1 MASFLHPTK
10 MKRVLFG
17 YWLMIPLVF
26 GLYISILAA
35 VKNVSVSILFT
46 SIPSLTLTS
55 IVVLLLFFQLFGLFM
70 VGNTSDCRHS
80 LLGFYLKF
88 SMVQQLFSLNIPG
101 LILCLFVYRSLVDAK
116 EKVNVSKQVQWAVYM
131 LIGFIGFITIL
142 LVWIRLS
149 L

>member
-1 MASFLHPTK
+1 MAIFLHPTK

-35 VKNVSVSILFT
+35 VKNVSVSSVFT

-55 IVVLLLFFQLFGLFM
+55 IVVFLLFFQLFGLFI

-80 LLGFYLKF
+80 LLGGYLKF

-101 LILCLFVYRSLVDAK
+101 LILCLFVYRSLLDAK
-116 EKVNVSKQVQWAVYM
+116 EKVSVSKQVQWAVYM
-131 LIGFIGFITIL
+131 LMGFIGFITIL